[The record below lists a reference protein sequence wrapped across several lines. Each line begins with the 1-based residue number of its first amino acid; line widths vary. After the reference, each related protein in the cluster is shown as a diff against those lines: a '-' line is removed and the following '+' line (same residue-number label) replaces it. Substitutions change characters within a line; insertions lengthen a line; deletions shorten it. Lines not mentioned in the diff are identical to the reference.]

1 MRRELS
7 GRGQRRPGHGPLF
20 PQGPGTPWAFWFFVL
35 CTIAD
40 ALLEISF
47 VPGMLVF
54 GAGHVCL
61 IVWLWGLAT
70 PSWWSLA
77 LWVAVYILTA
87 LLFRKELPTLGKLT
101 APFLLYPALLGGS
114 LALGLPLVFLLG
126 WEWWPVALG
135 TLLFYISDMLVAKNQ
150 LAHWMTHGRSPS
162 WPCTGR
168 RCTSSAWGCGR
179 CSRPCGRNNPRRQGR
194 EGKDKTRRS
203 FYGDSSAHRGGGL
216 RGRPPGSEL
225 LFQAAGLAHQPWR
238 TTAGCCCGTPTAA
251 RGFPLRQRRTTS
263 ALSGPRSPASP

>member
-1 MRRELS
+1 MRLFLIYSCIAIPVWGAQFALYFFLRRA
-7 GRGQRRPGHGPLF
+7 GRMKESLAAKCAGSFLAVGSAALGMAFSQE
-20 PQGPGTPWAFWFFVL
+20 GPGTPWVFWFFVL

-61 IVWLWGLAT
+61 ILWLWGLAT

-87 LLFRKELPTLGKLT
+87 ILFRRELPNLGKLT

-150 LAHWMTHGRSPS
+150 LAHWDDKWQKPIM
-162 WPCTGR
+162 
-168 RCTSSAWGCGR
+168 ALYWGALYLI
-179 CSRPCGRNNPRRQGR
+179 SV
-194 EGKDKTRRS
+194 
-203 FYGDSSAHRGGGL
+203 GL
-216 RGRPPGSEL
+216 
-225 LFQAAGLAHQPWR
+225 WVI
-238 TTAGCCCGTPTAA
+238 
-251 RGFPLRQRRTTS
+251 
-263 ALSGPRSPASP
+263 

>member
-1 MRRELS
+1 MELFVLYSCIAIPVWVAQFALYFFLRRA
-7 GRGQRRPGHGPLF
+7 GRMKESLAAKCAGSFLAVGSAALGMAFSHE
-20 PQGPGTPWAFWFFVL
+20 GPGTPWVFWFFVL

-61 IVWLWGLAT
+61 ILWLWGLAT

-87 LLFRKELPTLGKLT
+87 ILFRRELPNLGKLT

-150 LAHWMTHGRSPS
+150 LAHWDDKWQKPIM
-162 WPCTGR
+162 
-168 RCTSSAWGCGR
+168 ALYWGALYLI
-179 CSRPCGRNNPRRQGR
+179 SV
-194 EGKDKTRRS
+194 
-203 FYGDSSAHRGGGL
+203 GL
-216 RGRPPGSEL
+216 
-225 LFQAAGLAHQPWR
+225 WVI
-238 TTAGCCCGTPTAA
+238 
-251 RGFPLRQRRTTS
+251 
-263 ALSGPRSPASP
+263 

>member
-1 MRRELS
+1 MRLFLIYSCIAIPVWVAQFALYFFLRRA
-7 GRGQRRPGHGPLF
+7 GRMKESLAAKCAGSFLAVGSAALGMAFSQE
-20 PQGPGTPWAFWFFVL
+20 GPGTPWVFWFFVL

-61 IVWLWGLAT
+61 ILWLWGLAT

-87 LLFRKELPTLGKLT
+87 ILFRKELPTLGKLT

-150 LAHWMTHGRSPS
+150 LAHWDDKWQKPIM
-162 WPCTGR
+162 
-168 RCTSSAWGCGR
+168 ALYWGALYLISMGVW
-179 CSRPCGRNNPRRQGR
+179 
-194 EGKDKTRRS
+194 
-203 FYGDSSAHRGGGL
+203 
-216 RGRPPGSEL
+216 
-225 LFQAAGLAHQPWR
+225 AA
-238 TTAGCCCGTPTAA
+238 
-251 RGFPLRQRRTTS
+251 
-263 ALSGPRSPASP
+263 

>member
-1 MRRELS
+1 MRLFLIYSCIAITVWVAQFALYFFLRRA
-7 GRGQRRPGHGPLF
+7 GRMKESLAAKCAGSFLAVGSAALGMAFSQE
-20 PQGPGTPWAFWFFVL
+20 GPGTPWVFWFFVL

-61 IVWLWGLAT
+61 ILWLWGLAT

-77 LWVAVYILTA
+77 LWVAVYVLTA

-150 LAHWMTHGRSPS
+150 LAHWDDKWQKPIM
-162 WPCTGR
+162 
-168 RCTSSAWGCGR
+168 ALYWGALYLISMGVW
-179 CSRPCGRNNPRRQGR
+179 
-194 EGKDKTRRS
+194 
-203 FYGDSSAHRGGGL
+203 
-216 RGRPPGSEL
+216 
-225 LFQAAGLAHQPWR
+225 AA
-238 TTAGCCCGTPTAA
+238 
-251 RGFPLRQRRTTS
+251 
-263 ALSGPRSPASP
+263 

>member
-1 MRRELS
+1 MRLFLIYSCIAIPVWVAQFALYFFLRRA
-7 GRGQRRPGHGPLF
+7 GRMKESLAAKCAGSFLAVGSAALGMAFSHE
-20 PQGPGTPWAFWFFVL
+20 GPGTPWVFWFFVL

-61 IVWLWGLAT
+61 ILWLWGLAT

-77 LWVAVYILTA
+77 LWVAVYVLTA
-87 LLFRKELPTLGKLT
+87 ILFRKELPTLGKLT

-150 LAHWMTHGRSPS
+150 LSHWDDTWQKPIMALYWAALYLISM
-162 WPCTGR
+162 
-168 RCTSSAWGCGR
+168 
-179 CSRPCGRNNPRRQGR
+179 
-194 EGKDKTRRS
+194 
-203 FYGDSSAHRGGGL
+203 GL
-216 RGRPPGSEL
+216 W
-225 LFQAAGLAHQPWR
+225 AV
-238 TTAGCCCGTPTAA
+238 
-251 RGFPLRQRRTTS
+251 
-263 ALSGPRSPASP
+263 

>member
-1 MRRELS
+1 MRLFLIYSCIAIPVWVAQFALYFFLRRA
-7 GRGQRRPGHGPLF
+7 GRMKESLAAKCAGSFLAVGSAALGMAFSQE
-20 PQGPGTPWAFWFFVL
+20 GPGTPWVFWFFVL

-40 ALLEISF
+40 ALLEINF

-61 IVWLWGLAT
+61 ILWLWGLAT

-77 LWVAVYILTA
+77 LWVAVYVLTA
-87 LLFRKELPTLGKLT
+87 LLFRRELPTLGKLT

-150 LAHWMTHGRSPS
+150 LAHWDDTWQKPIMALYWAALYLISM
-162 WPCTGR
+162 
-168 RCTSSAWGCGR
+168 
-179 CSRPCGRNNPRRQGR
+179 
-194 EGKDKTRRS
+194 
-203 FYGDSSAHRGGGL
+203 GL
-216 RGRPPGSEL
+216 
-225 LFQAAGLAHQPWR
+225 WVV
-238 TTAGCCCGTPTAA
+238 
-251 RGFPLRQRRTTS
+251 
-263 ALSGPRSPASP
+263 

>member
-1 MRRELS
+1 MKLFLIYSCIAIPVWVAQFALYFFLRS
-7 GRGQRRPGHGPLF
+7 AGRMKESLVAKCAGSFLAVGSAALAMAAF
-20 PQGPGTPWAFWFFVL
+20 PQGPSTPWAFWFFVL

-61 IVWLWGLAT
+61 IVWLWGLAA

-87 LLFRKELPTLGKLT
+87 ILFRKELPTLGKLT

-150 LAHWMTHGRSPS
+150 LAHWDDTWQKPIMALYWAALYLISM
-162 WPCTGR
+162 
-168 RCTSSAWGCGR
+168 
-179 CSRPCGRNNPRRQGR
+179 
-194 EGKDKTRRS
+194 
-203 FYGDSSAHRGGGL
+203 GL
-216 RGRPPGSEL
+216 W
-225 LFQAAGLAHQPWR
+225 AV
-238 TTAGCCCGTPTAA
+238 
-251 RGFPLRQRRTTS
+251 
-263 ALSGPRSPASP
+263 

>member
-1 MRRELS
+1 MKLFLIYSCIAIPVWVAQFALYFFLRS
-7 GRGQRRPGHGPLF
+7 AGRMKESLAAKCAGSFLAVGSAALAMAAF
-20 PQGPGTPWAFWFFVL
+20 PQGPSTPWAFWFFVL

-61 IVWLWGLAT
+61 IVWLWGLAA

-87 LLFRKELPTLGKLT
+87 ILFRKELPTLGKLT
-101 APFLLYPALLGGS
+101 APFLLSPALLGGS

-150 LAHWMTHGRSPS
+150 LAHWDDTWQKPIMVLYWAALYFISM
-162 WPCTGR
+162 
-168 RCTSSAWGCGR
+168 
-179 CSRPCGRNNPRRQGR
+179 
-194 EGKDKTRRS
+194 
-203 FYGDSSAHRGGGL
+203 GL
-216 RGRPPGSEL
+216 W
-225 LFQAAGLAHQPWR
+225 AV
-238 TTAGCCCGTPTAA
+238 
-251 RGFPLRQRRTTS
+251 
-263 ALSGPRSPASP
+263 

>member
-1 MRRELS
+1 MRLFLIYSCIAIPVWVAQFALYFFLRRA
-7 GRGQRRPGHGPLF
+7 GRMKESLAAKCAGSFLAVGSAALGMAFSHE
-20 PQGPGTPWAFWFFVL
+20 GPGTPWVFWFFVL

-61 IVWLWGLAT
+61 ILWLWGLAT

-77 LWVAVYILTA
+77 LWVAAYILTA
-87 LLFRKELPTLGKLT
+87 ILFRKELPTLGKLT

-150 LAHWMTHGRSPS
+150 LAHWDDKWQKPIM
-162 WPCTGR
+162 
-168 RCTSSAWGCGR
+168 ALYWGALYLISMGVW
-179 CSRPCGRNNPRRQGR
+179 
-194 EGKDKTRRS
+194 
-203 FYGDSSAHRGGGL
+203 
-216 RGRPPGSEL
+216 
-225 LFQAAGLAHQPWR
+225 AA
-238 TTAGCCCGTPTAA
+238 
-251 RGFPLRQRRTTS
+251 
-263 ALSGPRSPASP
+263 

>member
-1 MRRELS
+1 MKLFLIYSCIAIPVWVAQFALYFFLRRA
-7 GRGQRRPGHGPLF
+7 GRMKESLAAKCAGSFLAVGSAALGMAFSQE
-20 PQGPGTPWAFWFFVL
+20 GPGTPWVFWFFVL

-54 GAGHVCL
+54 GAGHLCL

-77 LWVAVYILTA
+77 LWVAVYVLAAI
-87 LLFRKELPTLGKLT
+87 LFRKELPTLGKLT

-150 LAHWMTHGRSPS
+150 LAHWD
-162 WPCTGR
+162 
-168 RCTSSAWGCGR
+168 
-179 CSRPCGRNNPRRQGR
+179 
-194 EGKDKTRRS
+194 DKWQKPIMALYWAALYLIS
-203 FYGDSSAHRGGGL
+203 VGL
-216 RGRPPGSEL
+216 
-225 LFQAAGLAHQPWR
+225 WVI
-238 TTAGCCCGTPTAA
+238 
-251 RGFPLRQRRTTS
+251 
-263 ALSGPRSPASP
+263 

>member
-1 MRRELS
+1 MRLFLIYSCIAIPVWGAQFALYFFLRRA
-7 GRGQRRPGHGPLF
+7 GRMKESLAAKCAGSFLAVGSAALGMAFSHE
-20 PQGPGTPWAFWFFVL
+20 GPGTPWVFWFFVL

-61 IVWLWGLAT
+61 ILWLWGLAT

-77 LWVAVYILTA
+77 LWVAAYILTA
-87 LLFRKELPTLGKLT
+87 ILFRKELPTLGKLT

-150 LAHWMTHGRSPS
+150 LAHWD
-162 WPCTGR
+162 
-168 RCTSSAWGCGR
+168 
-179 CSRPCGRNNPRRQGR
+179 
-194 EGKDKTRRS
+194 DKWQKPIMALYWAALYLIS
-203 FYGDSSAHRGGGL
+203 MGL
-216 RGRPPGSEL
+216 W
-225 LFQAAGLAHQPWR
+225 AV
-238 TTAGCCCGTPTAA
+238 
-251 RGFPLRQRRTTS
+251 
-263 ALSGPRSPASP
+263 

>member
-1 MRRELS
+1 MRLFLIYSCIAIPVWVAQFALYFFLRRA
-7 GRGQRRPGHGPLF
+7 GRMKESLAAKCAGSFLAVGSAALGMAFSQE
-20 PQGPGTPWAFWFFVL
+20 GPGTPWVFWFFVL

-61 IVWLWGLAT
+61 ILWLWGLAT

-77 LWVAVYILTA
+77 LWVAAYILTA
-87 LLFRKELPTLGKLT
+87 ILFRKELPTLGKLT

-150 LAHWMTHGRSPS
+150 LAHWDDKWQKPIM
-162 WPCTGR
+162 
-168 RCTSSAWGCGR
+168 ALYWGALYLI
-179 CSRPCGRNNPRRQGR
+179 SV
-194 EGKDKTRRS
+194 
-203 FYGDSSAHRGGGL
+203 GL
-216 RGRPPGSEL
+216 
-225 LFQAAGLAHQPWR
+225 WVI
-238 TTAGCCCGTPTAA
+238 
-251 RGFPLRQRRTTS
+251 
-263 ALSGPRSPASP
+263 

>member
-1 MRRELS
+1 MKLFLIYSCIAIPVWVAQFALYFFLRS
-7 GRGQRRPGHGPLF
+7 AGRMKESLVAKCAGSFLAVGSAALAMAAF
-20 PQGPGTPWAFWFFVL
+20 PQGPSTPWAFWFFVL

-150 LAHWMTHGRSPS
+150 LAHWDDTWQKPIMVLYWAALYLISM
-162 WPCTGR
+162 
-168 RCTSSAWGCGR
+168 
-179 CSRPCGRNNPRRQGR
+179 
-194 EGKDKTRRS
+194 
-203 FYGDSSAHRGGGL
+203 GL
-216 RGRPPGSEL
+216 
-225 LFQAAGLAHQPWR
+225 WVV
-238 TTAGCCCGTPTAA
+238 
-251 RGFPLRQRRTTS
+251 
-263 ALSGPRSPASP
+263 

>member
-1 MRRELS
+1 MRLFLIYSCIAIPVWGAQFALYFFLRRA
-7 GRGQRRPGHGPLF
+7 GRMKESLAAKCAGSFLAVGSAALGMAFSHE
-20 PQGPGTPWAFWFFVL
+20 GPGTPWVFWFFVL

-61 IVWLWGLAT
+61 ILWLWGLAT

-77 LWVAVYILTA
+77 LWVAAYILTA
-87 LLFRKELPTLGKLT
+87 ILFRKELPTLGKLT

-150 LAHWMTHGRSPS
+150 LAHWDDKWQKPIM
-162 WPCTGR
+162 
-168 RCTSSAWGCGR
+168 ALYWGALYLISMGVW
-179 CSRPCGRNNPRRQGR
+179 
-194 EGKDKTRRS
+194 
-203 FYGDSSAHRGGGL
+203 
-216 RGRPPGSEL
+216 
-225 LFQAAGLAHQPWR
+225 AA
-238 TTAGCCCGTPTAA
+238 
-251 RGFPLRQRRTTS
+251 
-263 ALSGPRSPASP
+263 

>member
-1 MRRELS
+1 MGSAALGMAFSQE
-7 GRGQRRPGHGPLF
+7 
-20 PQGPGTPWAFWFFVL
+20 GPGTPWVFWFFVL

-61 IVWLWGLAT
+61 ILWLWGLAT

-77 LWVAVYILTA
+77 LWVAVYVLTA

-150 LAHWMTHGRSPS
+150 LAHWDDKWQKPIM
-162 WPCTGR
+162 
-168 RCTSSAWGCGR
+168 ALYWGALYLI
-179 CSRPCGRNNPRRQGR
+179 SV
-194 EGKDKTRRS
+194 
-203 FYGDSSAHRGGGL
+203 GL
-216 RGRPPGSEL
+216 
-225 LFQAAGLAHQPWR
+225 WVI
-238 TTAGCCCGTPTAA
+238 
-251 RGFPLRQRRTTS
+251 
-263 ALSGPRSPASP
+263 

>member
-1 MRRELS
+1 MKLFLIYSCIAIPVWVAQFALYFFLRS
-7 GRGQRRPGHGPLF
+7 AGRMKESLAAKCAGSFLAVGSAALAMAAF
-20 PQGPGTPWAFWFFVL
+20 PQGQGTPWAFWFFVL

-40 ALLEISF
+40 ALLEINF

-87 LLFRKELPTLGKLT
+87 ILFRKELPTLGKLT
-101 APFLLYPALLGGS
+101 VPFLLYPALLGGS

-150 LAHWMTHGRSPS
+150 LAHWDDTWQKPIMALYWAALYLISM
-162 WPCTGR
+162 
-168 RCTSSAWGCGR
+168 
-179 CSRPCGRNNPRRQGR
+179 
-194 EGKDKTRRS
+194 
-203 FYGDSSAHRGGGL
+203 GL
-216 RGRPPGSEL
+216 W
-225 LFQAAGLAHQPWR
+225 AV
-238 TTAGCCCGTPTAA
+238 
-251 RGFPLRQRRTTS
+251 
-263 ALSGPRSPASP
+263 

>member
-1 MRRELS
+1 MKLFLIYSCIAIPVWVAQFALYFFLRS
-7 GRGQRRPGHGPLF
+7 AGRMKESLVAKCAGSFLAVGSAALAMAAF
-20 PQGPGTPWAFWFFVL
+20 PQGPSTPWAFWFFVL

-87 LLFRKELPTLGKLT
+87 ILFRKELPTLGKLT

-150 LAHWMTHGRSPS
+150 LAHWDDTWQKPIMALYWAALYLISM
-162 WPCTGR
+162 
-168 RCTSSAWGCGR
+168 
-179 CSRPCGRNNPRRQGR
+179 
-194 EGKDKTRRS
+194 
-203 FYGDSSAHRGGGL
+203 GL
-216 RGRPPGSEL
+216 
-225 LFQAAGLAHQPWR
+225 WVV
-238 TTAGCCCGTPTAA
+238 
-251 RGFPLRQRRTTS
+251 
-263 ALSGPRSPASP
+263 

>member
-1 MRRELS
+1 MRLFLIYSCIAIPVWVAQFALYFFLRRA
-7 GRGQRRPGHGPLF
+7 GRMKESLAAKCAGSFLAVGSAALGMAFSHE
-20 PQGPGTPWAFWFFVL
+20 GPGTPWVFWFFVL

-61 IVWLWGLAT
+61 ILWLWGLAT

-77 LWVAVYILTA
+77 LWVAAYILTA
-87 LLFRKELPTLGKLT
+87 ILFRKELPTLGKLT

-150 LAHWMTHGRSPS
+150 LAHWDDKWQKPIM
-162 WPCTGR
+162 
-168 RCTSSAWGCGR
+168 ALYWGALYLI
-179 CSRPCGRNNPRRQGR
+179 SV
-194 EGKDKTRRS
+194 
-203 FYGDSSAHRGGGL
+203 GL
-216 RGRPPGSEL
+216 
-225 LFQAAGLAHQPWR
+225 WVI
-238 TTAGCCCGTPTAA
+238 
-251 RGFPLRQRRTTS
+251 
-263 ALSGPRSPASP
+263 

>member
-1 MRRELS
+1 MKLFLIYSCIAIPVWVAQFALYFFLRS
-7 GRGQRRPGHGPLF
+7 AGRMKESLVAKCAGSFLAVGSAALAMAAF
-20 PQGPGTPWAFWFFVL
+20 PQGLGTPWAFWFFVL

-61 IVWLWGLAT
+61 IVWLWGLAA

-77 LWVAVYILTA
+77 LWIAVYILTA

-150 LAHWMTHGRSPS
+150 LAHWDDTWQKPIMVLYWAALYLISM
-162 WPCTGR
+162 
-168 RCTSSAWGCGR
+168 
-179 CSRPCGRNNPRRQGR
+179 
-194 EGKDKTRRS
+194 
-203 FYGDSSAHRGGGL
+203 GL
-216 RGRPPGSEL
+216 
-225 LFQAAGLAHQPWR
+225 WVV
-238 TTAGCCCGTPTAA
+238 
-251 RGFPLRQRRTTS
+251 
-263 ALSGPRSPASP
+263 